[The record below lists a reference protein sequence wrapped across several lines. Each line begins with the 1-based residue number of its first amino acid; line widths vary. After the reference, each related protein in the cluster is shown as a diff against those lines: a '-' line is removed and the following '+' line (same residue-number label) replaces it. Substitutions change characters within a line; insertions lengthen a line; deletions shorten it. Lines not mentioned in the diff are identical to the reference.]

1 MSALESG
8 APDDESALEIVH
20 ARFPEVFCYRV
31 PPLKTSTGHRAE
43 DWGLGN
49 PQLTGRADLVAKGS
63 TLEVRVFKDEGG
75 APAATCPVRCGPGS
89 PPVDAVVDAVV
100 DSSRYFVLRVENA
113 QGRHAS
119 VRRADLPL
127 R

>member
-8 APDDESALEIVH
+8 APDDESSAVEIVH
-20 ARFPEVFCYRV
+20 AGLPEVFCYRV

-89 PPVDAVVDAVV
+89 PPVDAA
-100 DSSRYFVLRVENA
+100 
-113 QGRHAS
+113 GRAGPS
-119 VRRADLPL
+119 T
-127 R
+127 